1 AVDRARPGDHPVHT
15 RTHLFRRLTA
25 RASIPEDL
33 PARRGLVD
41 LLGRQSLVLAIVPLD
56 QVGVDHGLIA
66 EASQLAGLSCP
77 LHRTA
82 ENELERIPGEY
93 RPHPLCK
100 SPAVVGQRDVRH
112 ACVLPGKA
120 PRRLPVPD
128 REHIHVR
135 LRHGQT
141 LSASVE
147 RTPAEAA
154 SCPHRQPVISGI
166 SSPYRAMTSLW
177 SMSLSRIACLA

>member
-1 AVDRARPGDHPVHT
+1 
-15 RTHLFRRLTA
+15 
-25 RASIPEDL
+25 
-33 PARRGLVD
+33 
-41 LLGRQSLVLAIVPLD
+41 D

-112 ACVLPGKA
+112 APGKA
-120 PRRLPVPD
+120 PRRLPVPG
-128 REHIHVR
+128 REHIHVP
-135 LRHGQT
+135 LRQGRT
-141 LSASVE
+141 LAAFVA
-147 RTPAEAA
+147 RPRAEAA
-154 SCPHRQPVISGI
+154 PCPHPQPVISGI
-166 SSPYRAMTSLW
+166 SSPSRAMNSLW